1 MAETARALSIFLPFS
16 IYCVILHVRLQKY
29 KDMKIYK
36 IIIATLP
43 CLLLGI
49 SAKAQSQQPQSPE
62 QQEKQMLEYI
72 DKEVKRLSDLLELEY
87 WQEFYVDSTL
97 NHDLHARMEEL
108 QNMQKA
114 KVENSDLYQAISD
127 KWMQQIDNSYK
138 RFFTEEQWAKYWKSG
153 AKRAQKERDKRASKR

>member
-1 MAETARALSIFLPFS
+1 
-16 IYCVILHVRLQKY
+16 
-29 KDMKIYK
+29 MKIYK

-114 KVENSDLYQAISD
+114 KVENSDLYQDISD